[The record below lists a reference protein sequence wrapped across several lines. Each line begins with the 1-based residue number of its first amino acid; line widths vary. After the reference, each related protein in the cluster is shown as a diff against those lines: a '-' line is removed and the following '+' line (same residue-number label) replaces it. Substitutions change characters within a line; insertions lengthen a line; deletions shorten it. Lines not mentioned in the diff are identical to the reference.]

1 MRFLTTF
8 FTILTITF
16 SQLSGFMSLGIKGMI
31 STSQPSAVVQDDTGV
46 GSNTVAET
54 PTETAVSNNE
64 ATQQNSGE
72 VGSFITSELEGY
84 CTIEVPQS
92 HFKDSPNYSSTI
104 QKQFLY
110 KDDKSRIRVG
120 FVVDLKEDIDLAGFI
135 TQEVAGVNIMTND
148 KEDITIG
155 DKNYTVVRSPEPING
170 LNTRVYY
177 LPRTTS
183 AFWARVEVAPDS
195 DNEEFQSAVDAILQ
209 SVQVYYLDSG
219 SLFET
224 PTTGIYETLEQD
236 SSPSDNQDRYTET
249 SMYNTLFG
257 DRGGYIEDADI
268 PTNWTSMQL
277 IVDGQ
282 KLHVPCSPQ
291 DLYDAGFKV
300 NQTNIGEDE
309 DGNYILAVLQTATVN
324 FVNDNGTVIVT
335 TIEND
340 SGSDRKLLDDCS
352 ITSILVDRSNFTER
366 SQTDVVVKE
375 DDISKDSKILQ
386 GFTLEEISE
395 ITKTTYNRLND
406 EERAYVDEVTKN
418 IEEGRYKH
426 PDALYGSP
434 EAQEMYTDEEMEII
448 KNGGTLEEETSTEDE
463 TSTESSTEES
473 ETSEEETSEDETES
487 SEEESSEVET
497 EASEEETET
506 SEAETETSEEET
518 ETSSEETESTEEGT
532 SEEKEP
538 TEIEST
544 LILPGGITW
553 DVYTDD
559 LVAFYGSSCTRTR
572 MGDGDYK
579 ITYKSGD
586 KTMELQMGLLKGI
599 VSVKF
604 TVGVE

>member
-1 MRFLTTF
+1 M
-8 FTILTITF
+8 
-16 SQLSGFMSLGIKGMI
+16 
-31 STSQPSAVVQDDTGV
+31 
-46 GSNTVAET
+46 
-54 PTETAVSNNE
+54 
-64 ATQQNSGE
+64 
-72 VGSFITSELEGY
+72 
-84 CTIEVPQS
+84 
-92 HFKDSPNYSSTI
+92 
-104 QKQFLY
+104 
-110 KDDKSRIRVG
+110 
-120 FVVDLKEDIDLAGFI
+120 
-135 TQEVAGVNIMTND
+135 
-148 KEDITIG
+148 
-155 DKNYTVVRSPEPING
+155 
-170 LNTRVYY
+170 
-177 LPRTTS
+177 
-183 AFWARVEVAPDS
+183 
-195 DNEEFQSAVDAILQ
+195 
-209 SVQVYYLDSG
+209 
-219 SLFET
+219 
-224 PTTGIYETLEQD
+224 
-236 SSPSDNQDRYTET
+236 
-249 SMYNTLFG
+249 
-257 DRGGYIEDADI
+257 
-268 PTNWTSMQL
+268 
-277 IVDGQ
+277 
-282 KLHVPCSPQ
+282 
-291 DLYDAGFKV
+291 
-300 NQTNIGEDE
+300 
-309 DGNYILAVLQTATVN
+309 
-324 FVNDNGTVIVT
+324 NDNGTVIVT

-375 DDISKDSKILQ
+375 EDISKDSKILQ
-386 GFTLEEISE
+386 GFTLEEISD

-434 EAQEMYTDEEMEII
+434 EAQEMYTDEEMEIL

-463 TSTESSTEES
+463 TSTESSTEKS
-473 ETSEEETSEDETES
+473 ETSEEGT
-487 SEEESSEVET
+487 SEEEIES
-497 EASEEETET
+497 SEEETET

-518 ETSSEETESTEEGT
+518 ETSSEETESTEEET